1 MMSKELTHLLN
12 SIDRLVN
19 HEAGY
24 SWEAKRRMILQAF
37 REAKRIE
44 ALEEFLSW
52 FEEERESK

>member
-19 HEAGY
+19 YEAGY